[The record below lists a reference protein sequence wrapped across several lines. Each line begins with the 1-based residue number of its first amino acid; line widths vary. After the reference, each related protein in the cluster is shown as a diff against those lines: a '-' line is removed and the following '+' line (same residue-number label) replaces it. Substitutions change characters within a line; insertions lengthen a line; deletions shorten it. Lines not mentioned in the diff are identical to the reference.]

1 MSTETKE
8 LAKYL
13 IEESQ
18 FEKDIEQDGV
28 IDDSVNDIVEFRY
41 AITSY
46 GADYPVDSIVN
57 RVNRETIFVPPFQRK
72 YVWKLPQASKFIE
85 SLILGLPVPGVFL
98 SKERESA
105 KQLIVDGQQRI
116 LTLSKFYEGIF
127 DGKEFALKGVQDDL
141 EGKTYKTLSI
151 NDQTRLDDSII
162 HATIIKQ
169 DAPTDDESSIYM
181 IFERLNTGGT
191 PLRPQEIR
199 ACIFYGQFNEYLSR
213 CTNNESWRLV
223 YGKPNTRMKEEELI
237 LRFFAL
243 YYEHPKYQK
252 PLKTFLN
259 SFMSRNRNFG
269 MYSDDELSN
278 IFFPTVEFIANS
290 LGKNAFRP
298 DRALNAAVFD
308 AVMIATATYVA
319 ENPNNLDSDMYK
331 KSYYK
336 LLENDEFKAHI
347 TRGTSDENSVS
358 KRIELAINYLSNPQ

>member
-8 LAKYL
+8 LAKYSTD
-13 IEESQ
+13 ENQVEST
-18 FEKDIEQDGV
+18 IEQDGV
-28 IDDSVNDIVEFRY
+28 IDDSINDVVEFRY

-57 RVNRETIFVPPFQRK
+57 RINREVIFVPPFQRK

-116 LTLSKFYEGIF
+116 LTLHKFYEGVF
-127 DGKEFALKGVQDDL
+127 DGKEFALKGVQSDL

-151 NDQTRLDDSII
+151 DDQTRLDDSII

-169 DAPTDDESSIYM
+169 DAPDDDDSSIYM

-199 ACIFYGQFNEYLSR
+199 ACIFYGAFNEYLSK
-213 CTNNESWRLV
+213 CTNDKNWRLI

-243 YYEHPKYQK
+243 YYEYPKYQK

-259 SFMSRNRNFG
+259 SFMSRNRNFDI
-269 MYSDDELSN
+269 YSKEELSD
-278 IFFPTVEFIANS
+278 IFILTVEFIANS
-290 LGKNAFRP
+290 LGKAAFRP

-308 AVMIATATYVA
+308 AVMIATTNYIV
-319 ENPNNLDSDMYK
+319 EKPSDLDAKKYK
-331 KSYYK
+331 QSYYQ
-336 LLENDEFKAHI
+336 LLENEEFRTHI

-358 KRIELAINYLSNPQ
+358 KRIELAIKYLFDPQ

>member
-1 MSTETKE
+1 MSVETKE
-8 LAKYL
+8 LSQDL
-13 IEESQ
+13 RVESQ
-18 FEKDIEQDGV
+18 SETDIEQDGV
-28 IDDSVNDIVEFRY
+28 IDDSINDVVEFRY

-46 GADYPVDSIVN
+46 GADYPVDSIVS
-57 RVNRETIFVPPFQRK
+57 RVNKETIFVPPFQRK

-98 SKERESA
+98 SKERESG

-116 LTLSKFYEGIF
+116 LTLHKFYEGIF
-127 DGKEFALKGVQDDL
+127 EGKEFKLKGVQSDL

-181 IFERLNTGGT
+181 VFERLNTGGT

-199 ACIFYGQFNEYLSR
+199 ACIFYGELNEYLSR
-213 CTNNESWRLV
+213 CTLSESWRLIF
-223 YGKPNTRMKEEELI
+223 GKPNTRMKEEELI

-269 MYSDDELSN
+269 IHDENKLN
-278 IFFPTVEFIANS
+278 DVFIPTVEFIAKT
-290 LGKNAFRP
+290 LGKDAFRP

-308 AVMIATATYVA
+308 AVMIATASYIVEKTDDLNA
-319 ENPNNLDSDMYK
+319 ELYK
-331 KSYYK
+331 KSYYQ
-336 LLENDEFKAHI
+336 LLKDEEFKASV

-358 KRIELAINYLSNPQ
+358 KRIELAIKYLSNPQ